1 LIPLVAARTS
11 ASVRRSISAAVV
23 KTFGEMRTAFSP
35 SRVAVVV

>member
-1 LIPLVAARTS
+1 MPLVAARTRAS
-11 ASVRRSISAAVV
+11 AEVVSIAAVV